1 MNESQIVEEFS
12 NKDNVYYGHGIG
24 AERQDVI
31 ESIFK
36 YGLRCSHEQ
45 LDFTTIPF
53 GEGSDTLFKD
63 VEETMNNWQHKGSKQ
78 IIIASVPKDYH
89 LLPTGAL
96 YGKRQAA
103 FYNFIPQE
111 EATKLGLSQ
120 GYYLKPEFVRG
131 VYDANSKSFISN
143 AKYYENLSLE
153 AQKEVFDEI
162 KKQYIDLL
170 KGSQWTLEEY
180 AQIIKRTMGIDIP
193 LTAEEI
199 AQADKE
205 VFDAKALETEL
216 ESIVESSREGE
227 FNQTTWSIREDS
239 QEDKDMEINDEG
251 WSLDDWE

>member
-1 MNESQIVEEFS
+1 MNEAQIVKEFS
-12 NKDNVYYGHGIG
+12 NKENIYYGHGIG

-31 ESIFK
+31 DSIFK

-63 VEETMNNWQHKGSKQ
+63 NEETMNNWQHKGSKQ
-78 IIIASVPKDYH
+78 IIIASVPRDYH
-89 LLPTGAL
+89 LLDAGTL

-103 FYNFIPQE
+103 FYNYFSQE
-111 EATKLGLSQ
+111 EANELGLAQ

-131 VYDANSKSFISN
+131 VYDANSRSFVSN
-143 AKYYENLSLE
+143 AKYYENLSPEEQNKLF
-153 AQKEVFDEI
+153 AEV

-180 AQIIKRTMGIDIP
+180 AGIMKRTMGIDIP

-199 AQADKE
+199 AQADRE

-227 FNQTTWSIREDS
+227 FNRTTGSIIEGT
-239 QEDKDMEINDEG
+239 QEDKDMEIDNEG

>member
-1 MNESQIVEEFS
+1 MNEAQIVQEFS
-12 NKDNVYYGHGIG
+12 NKENIYYGHGIG

-36 YGLRCSHEQ
+36 HGLRCSHEQ
-45 LDFTTIPF
+45 LEFTTIPF
-53 GEGSDTLFKD
+53 GEGSDELFKEN
-63 VEETMNNWQHKGSKQ
+63 EETMNNWKHKGSKQ
-78 IIIASVPKDYH
+78 IIIASVPRDYH
-89 LLPTGAL
+89 LLNLGNL
-96 YGKRQAA
+96 YKKRQAA
-103 FYNFIPQE
+103 FYNYFSQE

-153 AQKEVFDEI
+153 AQKELFDEI

-180 AQIIKRTMGIDIP
+180 AQIIRRTMGIDIP

-205 VFDAKALETEL
+205 VFDAQALETEL
-216 ESIVESSREGE
+216 GSIVESSREGE